1 MSPVPNLDDCACGTN
16 LLQYSDVLAHD
27 HTEPAAREAS
37 GFGTDARPARG
48 LTPSRR
54 PKVRFDLGFLRLRK
68 YVRKPYAD
76 LNNELRDGEIARE
89 TRKTRLRRGT
99 FEHWQATGTVEP
111 CPTASTA
118 PRLELCARRE
128 RAQRRPRK
136 HGCASQNRRLK
147 PMPCSFA
154 PINLTTCFSS
164 GRGWRGPC
172 SARTVTT
179 VTICC
184 KLWLGY
190 LSRTYAPRSHVQ
202 PHRCAH

>member
-1 MSPVPNLDDCACGTN
+1 MII
-16 LLQYSDVLAHD
+16 Q
-27 HTEPAAREAS
+27 
-37 GFGTDARPARG
+37 
-48 LTPSRR
+48 SRR
-54 PKVRFDLGFLRLRK
+54 PAKPADSAPPPLTPEAEPPPSPTVRFALGVLRLRK

-89 TRKTRLRRGT
+89 TRKTRLRLGT
-99 FEHWQATGTVEP
+99 SEHRPATGTVEP
-111 CPTASTA
+111 CLKASAA

-128 RAQRRPRK
+128 RAQRRPGK
-136 HGCASQNRRLK
+136 HGYANQNRRLK

-154 PINLTTCFSS
+154 PFNLTTCFSS

-184 KLWLGY
+184 KHGLD
-190 LSRTYAPRSHVQ
+190 
-202 PHRCAH
+202 